1 MKSAASRWLSGL
13 LNGASIILF
22 AVVLLVFSTQSPQFL
37 SAQNFTNILV
47 QAAPTAIVAVGMTFV
62 LLSAGVDL
70 SVGAIMFVAAALVGK
85 WTVQFNSIWPALV
98 VMTLA
103 GVLFG
108 AINATLITWLRMI
121 PFVVTLATQFI
132 GRGLALNLTETRSLS
147 LPDYFLTLGTERWLG
162 VPLPIWWL
170 AVVVV
175 AAHGVLE
182 YTPFGRQLYA
192 VGQDA
197 KGARQAG
204 VHPRRIIAA
213 VYIISGFCAAVG
225 GILALAQLGTIS
237 PKFGENKEF
246 MAIAAA
252 VLGGTSLFG
261 GRGKV
266 FPGTVLGAI
275 LIQTIENGLVMV
287 NANPYLYPL
296 ITSAIIFVAV
306 LVDSSR
312 NRLLA
317 QWGRRWIR
325 REAGE
330 VRP

>member
-1 MKSAASRWLSGL
+1 MKGV
-13 LNGASIILF
+13 LNGAPLILF
-22 AVVLLVFSTQSPQFL
+22 VAVVAVFGAQSPKFL
-37 SAQNFTNILV
+37 AADNFINILV

-70 SVGAIMFVAAALVGK
+70 SVGAIMFVAAAVVGK
-85 WTVQFNSIWPALV
+85 LTVQFNSIWPALL
-98 VMTLA
+98 VMTLT
-103 GVLFG
+103 GILFG
-108 AINATLITWLRMI
+108 ALNAALITWLRLI
-121 PFVVTLATQFI
+121 PFVVTLAMQFI
-132 GRGLALNLTETRSLS
+132 GRGLALNVTETRSLS
-147 LPDYFLTLGTERWLG
+147 LPDYFLSLGTERWLG
-162 VPLPIWWL
+162 IPAPIWWL
-170 AVVVV
+170 AAVVGL
-175 AAHGVLE
+175 AQGVLTF
-182 YTPFGRQLYA
+182 TPFGRQLYA

-197 KGARQAG
+197 EAARKAG
-204 VHPRRIIAA
+204 VHPRRVIAA
-213 VYIISGFCAAVG
+213 VYVISGFCAAVG

-266 FPGTVLGAI
+266 FPGTVMGAI

-306 LVDSSR
+306 LVDSTRSR
-312 NRLLA
+312 WLA
-317 QWGRRWIR
+317 QWSRRWIR
-325 REAGE
+325 REEEGA
-330 VRP
+330 VS